1 MTSSAWLAG
10 PRTSRRCLDWP
21 RSSWSASSPFLSVA
35 HNKTTTNEDEYIETR
50 SVLDIQGKV
59 LAVIDARGNTA
70 EARTYGMLGQ
80 SLRVTSVDAGD
91 RWHLRNALGQPMRV
105 WDSRDQR
112 FSFSYDALRRPTD
125 RTVSVAGDSSEKLL
139 GRILYGEQLD
149 TPALTNHRTRV
160 YRAYDGAGV
169 ATTDAF
175 DFKGHP
181 TSEQRQLVSQKTA
194 QPDWSPLLG
203 TSTIPAMANAAAPL
217 LDAEVFSASSTR
229 DALGRTLTAVSPD
242 GSEVAYGYDE
252 GGLLTRVDLRHRG
265 GPTVESLVGDIAY
278 DAKGQRQ
285 SITHGPIDAPTST
298 TAYTYDPLT
307 FRLQRLTTTRTSD
320 QALLQSLHYHY
331 DPAGNLTDVRDAAQQ
346 TLYFQNTVVE
356 AANTYTYDALYRLIE
371 ATGREHASDGSAQ
384 RSHDQLPV
392 GPQPMTSDPSAMR
405 RYTQRFTY
413 DVVGNILALQH
424 IPSTGTGWTR
434 RYQYAEDGNRLL
446 ASSAP
451 GDAQNVYTHAYTH
464 DAHGSMT
471 TMPHLAAMLW
481 NHDDQ
486 LEQATAGT
494 TTVHFQYAGSSR
506 ARKYTQHAGAT
517 TEERIYL
524 GPFEL
529 YRKRVNG
536 DLDLERESLHV
547 SDGTGRICLIE
558 TKTISDGAAIQDPLP
573 IWRYQLG
580 NHLGSAAIEL
590 TRAGQVISYEEYHPY
605 GTSAYRALDAA
616 IDVSPKRY
624 RYTGMER
631 DEETGLAY
639 HTARYYVPWLGRWT
653 AADPIGLSSGPNR
666 YQYATSSPVSL
677 SDLEGCQTLAE
688 HFAQVQGQI
697 RQLES
702 NHHHLEQAIAQALS
716 TGDFQAAEQAQIA
729 LLEQDIALGQLRQL
743 KAQTEHA
750 LAQATAKALVSAN
763 NMMTSVN
770 SSSDTRNN
778 ELDILQLELDAA
790 SVASELTVFG
800 EPIAMVL
807 DITNAGISATRGD
820 WVAAGLST
828 AAVIPAFGLIGNFAF
843 AARLG
848 DDVIDAGGDLAKNSV
863 RKRTP
868 APDAPKKSTLPDGE
882 GAQANRGN
890 SASSAAEGGARALPT
905 ITKGSNREMLG
916 QAVGHLKQMG
926 GSAADKAATFEG
938 MAGQINKLSG
948 GSWSAARSAGADGA
962 HIFAGEFG
970 EALVVCPSGALFRG
984 NVTKIG
990 SEFGVGAGGKLQPI
1004 YSALKGL

>member
-1 MTSSAWLAG
+1 MFSDSLLVSVGGGGRGAV
-10 PRTSRRCLDWP
+10 S
-21 RSSWSASSPFLSVA
+21 SSP
-35 HNKTTTNEDEYIETR
+35 R
-50 SVLDIQGKV
+50 VL
-59 LAVIDARGNTA
+59 
-70 EARTYGMLGQ
+70 Q
-80 SLRVTSVDAGD
+80 S
-91 RWHLRNALGQPMRV
+91 
-105 WDSRDQR
+105 
-112 FSFSYDALRRPTD
+112 
-125 RTVSVAGDSSEKLL
+125 
-139 GRILYGEQLD
+139 
-149 TPALTNHRTRV
+149 TPAAVGSTRRVLQSTPAAVGSTLPGGRGQRRGRVGHRPLDL
-160 YRAYDGAGV
+160 RAGRG
-169 ATTDAF
+169 
-175 DFKGHP
+175 
-181 TSEQRQLVSQKTA
+181 
-194 QPDWSPLLG
+194 
-203 TSTIPAMANAAAPL
+203 AAAPL
-217 LDAEVFSASSTR
+217 LEAEVFSASSTR
-229 DALGRTLTAVSPD
+229 DALGRTLAAVSPD
-242 GSEVAYGYDE
+242 GSEVTYGYDE

-265 GPTVESLVGDIAY
+265 GPTLDTLVGDIAY

-298 TAYTYDPLT
+298 TAYTYDPHT

-371 ATGREHASDGSAQ
+371 ATGREHASDGTTQ

-605 GTSAYRALDAA
+605 GTSAYRAVDAA

-639 HTARYYVPWLGRWT
+639 HTARYYAPWLGRWT
-653 AADPIGLSSGPNR
+653 AADPIGLADGLNQYTYTKNKPTITTDLNGNKGWLSNTIDSFPTPSSPTPEL
-666 YQYATSSPVSL
+666 YPSYIIPQSPQTTEAEEETEHSETATSQTEDNPTPRKKTDAEYEAEVYRELEHQLEVEDADHYNRPLIAEFLPLIGLVDLPHDAGQLGAAIELGDEQRARNALTQVSL
-677 SDLEGCQTLAE
+677 DVIFTVLDIYTFGGDRLIAGSAKKLARKE
-688 HFAQVQGQI
+688 
-697 RQLES
+697 
-702 NHHHLEQAIAQALS
+702 AQALTLS
-716 TGDFQAAEQAQIA
+716 AKGANGEARHE
-729 LLEQDIALGQLRQL
+729 
-743 KAQTEHA
+743 
-750 LAQATAKALVSAN
+750 AKA
-763 NMMTSVN
+763 
-770 SSSDTRNN
+770 
-778 ELDILQLELDAA
+778 
-790 SVASELTVFG
+790 
-800 EPIAMVL
+800 
-807 DITNAGISATRGD
+807 
-820 WVAAGLST
+820 
-828 AAVIPAFGLIGNFAF
+828 AV
-843 AARLG
+843 R
-848 DDVIDAGGDLAKNSV
+848 S
-863 RKRTP
+863 
-868 APDAPKKSTLPDGE
+868 DAPKGRGSLPEQDSLGF
-882 GAQANRGN
+882 R
-890 SASSAAEGGARALPT
+890 AEAVEARANDNSTESSGRVAKPCMVNLAIESEIP
-905 ITKGSNREMLG
+905 SRR
-916 QAVGHLKQMG
+916 V
-926 GSAADKAATFEG
+926 AAIK
-938 MAGQINKLSG
+938 
-948 GSWSAARSAGADGA
+948 SAARHRIPYICDR
-962 HIFAGEFG
+962 HDICRR
-970 EALVVCPSGALFRG
+970 V
-984 NVTKIG
+984 
-990 SEFGVGAGGKLQPI
+990 
-1004 YSALKGL
+1004 